1 MTDPRTESVD
11 LARRARE
18 ARIVTEARL
27 VSEALRLRALVAR
40 VRRNAAGRESGDSAT
55 ERRRG
60 P

>member
-1 MTDPRTESVD
+1 MTDPRTESAE
-11 LARRARE
+11 LARRAR
-18 ARIVTEARL
+18 EARL